1 VEGLDV
7 AADGSRVALTV
18 NADGTSRLYLLEPR
32 SGKLE
37 PAAVPGNLPAGVAAG
52 LLFPARKPRTLF
64 LGLTTP
70 RVPGDVWQL
79 DVGAKALVRWT
90 RSELGGIDAAALAEP
105 ALVRYPAPDG
115 VEIPAL
121 LYRPKGPGRKPVV
134 VVWHGGPEAQTRP
147 TFSAADQILVAA
159 GVAVL
164 HPNVRGSDGYG
175 KAYLGMDDG
184 PRREQALQDIPATLD
199 WIARQPD
206 LDPERVAVYGGS
218 YGGYMVLATA
228 AFWPERIRAAVDV
241 VGISSIPTFLES
253 TAPYR
258 RDLRRAEYGDERDPA
273 VREAQRR
280 ISPLYR
286 VESIQASLFVQQG
299 KNDPRVPQSE
309 AEQIVEA
316 VRAKGKEV
324 WYLLALDEGHGF
336 RKRENRDHA
345 LATALLFLER
355 SLGVASP

>member
-1 VEGLDV
+1 
-7 AADGSRVALTV
+7 
-18 NADGTSRLYLLEPR
+18 
-32 SGKLE
+32 
-37 PAAVPGNLPAGVAAG
+37 
-52 LLFPARKPRTLF
+52 
-64 LGLTTP
+64 
-70 RVPGDVWQL
+70 
-79 DVGAKALVRWT
+79 
-90 RSELGGIDAAALAEP
+90 
-105 ALVRYPAPDG
+105 
-115 VEIPAL
+115 
-121 LYRPKGPGRKPVV
+121 
-134 VVWHGGPEAQTRP
+134 
-147 TFSAADQILVAA
+147 
-159 GVAVL
+159 
-164 HPNVRGSDGYG
+164 
-175 KAYLGMDDG
+175 MDDG

-199 WIARQPD
+199 WIAAQPD
-206 LDPERVAVYGGS
+206 LDPARVAVYGGS

-273 VREAQRR
+273 VREVQRR
-280 ISPLYR
+280 ISPLYAVGAIR
-286 VESIQASLFVQQG
+286 ASLFVQQG